1 MSFTIDL
8 NGGAPWGFGITG
20 GVDRNQPLTVSKV
33 RDGLSSLCRKPESGS
48 ERSSM
53 KSRVAAFLETK
64 PQSGFAK

>member
-33 RDGLSSLCRKPESGS
+33 RVFKTNF
-48 ERSSM
+48 
-53 KSRVAAFLETK
+53 SRNKKTCFYD
-64 PQSGFAK
+64 